1 MSAWVAAHRMLV
13 AAVLL
18 FLPAPIVIVILSS
31 VTKAGYISF
40 PPGELSLRWY
50 VEFLGST
57 AWLWS
62 LGVSVVLAGLAAVLS
77 TLVAFL
83 GALVSTRQRLPMGG
97 ALETL
102 VLLPLIFPHA
112 ALGVVMLGLA
122 GLFGWTGEFPGLL
135 LAHFLITVPYAWR
148 PIVAAL
154 GKHDLALE
162 EAAMSLGAPPFY
174 TFRKVTVPLLRPG
187 LVTALLFTFIISF
200 DEVTV
205 SLFLVGPDLS
215 TLPVKIFSH
224 IQDSGSPVIAAI
236 STVLIALTVLVV
248 FLLDRVVGLELFV
261 AAEQQRRPAR

>member
-1 MSAWVAAHRMLV
+1 MTGWLVAHRTIV

-31 VTKAGYISF
+31 FTQVGYISF
-40 PPGELSLRWY
+40 PPSSFSLRWY

-62 LGVSVVLAGLAAVLS
+62 LGVSVVLAGLAALLS
-77 TLVAFL
+77 TFVAFL
-83 GALVSTRQRLPMGG
+83 GALAATRTRLPMGG
-97 ALETL
+97 TLETL

-112 ALGVVMLGLA
+112 ALGVVLLGLA
-122 GLFGWTGEFPGLL
+122 SLFGWTGEFPGLL

-154 GKHDLALE
+154 RKHDLALE

-236 STVLIALTVLVV
+236 STVLIGLTVLVV
-248 FLLDRVVGLELFV
+248 LLLDRVVGLELFV
-261 AAEQQRRPAR
+261 AAEQQRRPAT